1 MTTYPL
7 SFPAGAL
14 FATAQFNLNV
24 TEAVNTT
31 RSGAIQ
37 VMQLGDP
44 LWSAEFETIPLTGEE
59 RALWQ
64 AWKVALRGSIGTF
77 LCSDPEKAYPRAYGA
92 AVLALTRAGG
102 GAFDGVATL
111 TTATAFMLSLSGL
124 PSGYQA
130 SAGDMLAFPWNGSRA
145 LHMVMESAVAS
156 EAGLITVSVEPAV
169 RLSPAPTSGAAV
181 DLVKPSCLM
190 RIMPGSWE
198 APAAAERRAIRFE
211 AVQVP

>member
-14 FATAQFNLNV
+14 FSTAQFTLNV
-24 TEAVNTT
+24 TEAVNTL
-31 RSGAIQ
+31 RSGAVQ

-44 LWSAEFETIPLTGEE
+44 LWSAEFETVPLTGEE
-59 RALWQ
+59 RAPWQ

-77 LCSDPEKAYPRAYGA
+77 LCFDPEKAYPRAYGA
-92 AVLALTRAGG
+92 AVLSLTRAGG
-102 GAFDGVATL
+102 GAFDGVAILDAVTANTL
-111 TTATAFMLSLSGL
+111 TLSGL

-130 SAGDMLAFPWNGSRA
+130 SAGDMLAFPWNGSRS

-156 EAGLITVSVEPAV
+156 EAGIITVSAEPAV

-190 RIMPGSWE
+190 RIIPGSWE
-198 APAAAERRAIRFE
+198 APATADRRSIRFE
-211 AVQVP
+211 AIQVP